1 MKRSTVIGLVGGTAL
16 IGLVLFK
23 NVYRLYERIEEDR
36 SKVQTY
42 ENDLL
47 TIQFPRN
54 LVHERDTIYLGTGE
68 MFNTVHGVAGSLSN
82 EGKTVQYSLSVAR
95 FSKELS
101 TRESFH
107 LDSMRTNLSRKL
119 ADSDMQ
125 LLRFGNVTIQ
135 GVEGLT
141 YVRRIGQ
148 DFERSIM
155 FPLDN
160 NVIAINMKGADSV
173 DVVFEEIIRS
183 VKIKMPYD
191 KANSAGTSGI
201 NR

>member
-23 NVYRLYERIEEDR
+23 NVNKLRERKDEDR
-36 SKVQTY
+36 AKLQTY
-42 ENDLL
+42 ENDFL

-54 LVHERDTIYLGTGE
+54 LVHERDTTYLDTGDI
-68 MFNTVHGVAGSLSN
+68 FNTVHGVAGSLSN

-95 FSKELS
+95 FSKELT

-107 LDSMRTNLSRKL
+107 LDSMKTNLSRKL

-125 LLRFGNVTIQ
+125 LLRLGNVTIQ

-141 YVRRIGQ
+141 YVRQTGQ

-173 DVVFEEIIRS
+173 DVGFEEIIR
-183 VKIKMPYD
+183 
-191 KANSAGTSGI
+191 
-201 NR
+201 

>member
-1 MKRSTVIGLVGGTAL
+1 MRRSTVIGLVGGTAL

-23 NVYRLYERIEEDR
+23 NVYKLYERKDEDR
-36 SKVQTY
+36 AKLQTY

-54 LVHERDTIYLGTGE
+54 LVHESDTTYLDTGE
-68 MFNTVHGVAGSLSN
+68 LFNTVHGVTGSLSN
-82 EGKTVQYSLSVAR
+82 EGRTVQYSLSVAT
-95 FSKELS
+95 FSKELT

-107 LDSMRTNLSRKL
+107 LDSMKANLSRKF
-119 ADSDMQ
+119 ANSDIQ
-125 LLRFGNVTIQ
+125 LLRLENVTIQ

-141 YVRRIGQ
+141 HVRRIGQ

-173 DVVFEEIIRS
+173 DVGFEEIIRS
-183 VKIKMPYD
+183 VKIKTPYD
-191 KANSAGTSGI
+191 KAGSVGNLDD
-201 NR
+201 